1 MGRRLFKAA
10 NTTDSAI
17 AGSTRRDGSATA
29 PSVARLRVIECA
41 TVKAVTIPN
50 TFQNA
55 GENASTG
62 SHRPFVRWERSEE
75 HTSELQSRGH
85 VVCRLLLENKNALF
99 PATSW
104 T

>member
-62 SHRPFVRWERSEE
+62 SHRPFVRRSTAGSSNESRNRMWWMCTDVKRSDDTHHEE
-75 HTSELQSRGH
+75 PG
-85 VVCRLLLENKNALF
+85 
-99 PATSW
+99 
-104 T
+104 